1 MGEYVLNIALD
12 LGSDTLKA
20 AFAYVD
26 DDGAAHCGKLVG
38 DSFSTRVAIPAV
50 ARYDENK
57 KEWRYGDDVGRGD
70 AKSFVTV
77 VKIKSLLS
85 LVEKVTPS
93 AAVRG
98 AETKQK
104 AEGTAARNRQYY
116 ARSDHFPRFAFPRRS
131 DGRDYATL
139 VATRQTFRAQGYTPQ
154 SVCEGFFSYVAELIV
169 KKVKE
174 FSEAYSATVSDIR
187 LIIVYPAKAGE
198 EYMREYERLVAKA
211 FGRRVEKR
219 VNSIKALSLYALC
232 SGAVGTGDTFLIFDM
247 GEEDIS
253 VAKAALVPGA
263 SGSGENGLTVDAA
276 DGHNP
281 PCDIGGNDID
291 EAVARHLEFFVQRS
305 ETPGTPSYGTEGHI
319 TEHTLDSKQ
328 YLFLKNIKDAKAYLG
343 MENSDDAYALIGIQR
358 ALYMQGRLTG
368 GRFRDYIGCGRT
380 VRGASVSRQIA
391 DYVLTELRRPF
402 NADVTKLLFAGGLT
416 ETYGLMDFIKEEV
429 DKAQAE
435 AGRTPVETLTLSVF
449 AESGSDE
456 FSIRPY
462 EDSVYAAAAGAAIML
477 ALGYE
482 LRTVLALSYGT
493 WFRTKLD
500 PAGSSVQRS
509 VKTLEFFAGAQKG
522 DPIRE
527 SFLTASVRVGGSR
540 IQIGTAKYSPYIEKE
555 EMFSTFL
562 TQKDI
567 ERYVGEVKSG
577 RMRSDIFLTA
587 ADSDPVM
594 AVGDPGSALRSEAV
608 AKAGL
613 RTVTGGEKSRIM
625 FWYRG
630 RRVAVPVDLRFR
642 EGIHMDADG
651 RATPIIGTRG
661 FFDTA
666 HAKDVWQ
673 VVYLNDDFTQ
683 SGGTDYAYE
692 ADIVVAFDGL
702 DTFDTGIG
710 GGGS

>member
-1 MGEYVLNIALD
+1 M
-12 LGSDTLKA
+12 
-20 AFAYVD
+20 
-26 DDGAAHCGKLVG
+26 
-38 DSFSTRVAIPAV
+38 
-50 ARYDENK
+50 
-57 KEWRYGDDVGRGD
+57 
-70 AKSFVTV
+70 
-77 VKIKSLLS
+77 
-85 LVEKVTPS
+85 
-93 AAVRG
+93 
-98 AETKQK
+98 
-104 AEGTAARNRQYY
+104 
-116 ARSDHFPRFAFPRRS
+116 
-131 DGRDYATL
+131 
-139 VATRQTFRAQGYTPQ
+139 
-154 SVCEGFFSYVAELIV
+154 
-169 KKVKE
+169 
-174 FSEAYSATVSDIR
+174 
-187 LIIVYPAKAGE
+187 
-198 EYMREYERLVAKA
+198 
-211 FGRRVEKR
+211 
-219 VNSIKALSLYALC
+219 
-232 SGAVGTGDTFLIFDM
+232 
-247 GEEDIS
+247 
-253 VAKAALVPGA
+253 
-263 SGSGENGLTVDAA
+263 
-276 DGHNP
+276 
-281 PCDIGGNDID
+281 
-291 EAVARHLEFFVQRS
+291 
-305 ETPGTPSYGTEGHI
+305 
-319 TEHTLDSKQ
+319 
-328 YLFLKNIKDAKAYLG
+328 
-343 MENSDDAYALIGIQR
+343 
-358 ALYMQGRLTG
+358 
-368 GRFRDYIGCGRT
+368 
-380 VRGASVSRQIA
+380 SRQIA

-567 ERYVGEVKSG
+567 DRYAREVKSG

-683 SGGTDYAYE
+683 SGKVAAPSRRQPRQKQLAAHLLRRYHQPRFVDRGRPRFCHHGIHSGEQTVGSHCGVLARARDYDDKIELLTLQHFMIIGINSTAKSRFGFFKCPRVDVTDRAQLKVGILFDRSGVHC
-692 ADIVVAFDGL
+692 AAVATITD
-702 DTFDTGIG
+702 DST
-710 GGGS
+710 SNRH

>member
-1 MGEYVLNIALD
+1 M
-12 LGSDTLKA
+12 
-20 AFAYVD
+20 
-26 DDGAAHCGKLVG
+26 
-38 DSFSTRVAIPAV
+38 
-50 ARYDENK
+50 
-57 KEWRYGDDVGRGD
+57 
-70 AKSFVTV
+70 
-77 VKIKSLLS
+77 
-85 LVEKVTPS
+85 
-93 AAVRG
+93 
-98 AETKQK
+98 
-104 AEGTAARNRQYY
+104 
-116 ARSDHFPRFAFPRRS
+116 
-131 DGRDYATL
+131 
-139 VATRQTFRAQGYTPQ
+139 
-154 SVCEGFFSYVAELIV
+154 
-169 KKVKE
+169 
-174 FSEAYSATVSDIR
+174 
-187 LIIVYPAKAGE
+187 
-198 EYMREYERLVAKA
+198 
-211 FGRRVEKR
+211 
-219 VNSIKALSLYALC
+219 
-232 SGAVGTGDTFLIFDM
+232 
-247 GEEDIS
+247 
-253 VAKAALVPGA
+253 
-263 SGSGENGLTVDAA
+263 DAA

-368 GRFRDYIGCGRT
+368 GQFRDYIGCGST

-527 SFLTASVRVGGSR
+527 SFLTSSVRVGGSR

-567 ERYVGEVKSG
+567 DRYVREVKSG

-613 RTVTGGEKSRIM
+613 RTVTGGEKSLIIFR
-625 FWYRG
+625 YRG
-630 RRVAVPVDLRFR
+630 RRVAVPVELRFR

-661 FFDTA
+661 YFDTT
-666 HAKDVWQ
+666 HARDVWQ
-673 VVYLNDDFTQ
+673 VLYLNDDFTQ
-683 SGGTDYAYE
+683 TGETDYAYE